1 MKVPASFGG
10 RRRELIDNTNA
21 KMNSVK
27 AEVFI
32 SSLPGEALL
41 AVRSQPRRTMQC
53 ILRPPGVLV
62 VAGHHTIAR
71 CANHALVGL
80 RHAYPSPSSYGDN
93 NLKLSRLR

>member
-27 AEVFI
+27 AELFV

-53 ILRPPGVLV
+53 ILRPPGVFWQGTTPSLGV
-62 VAGHHTIAR
+62 RIM
-71 CANHALVGL
+71 LWW
-80 RHAYPSPSSYGDN
+80 AYAMHIPRPAAMGITT
-93 NLKLSRLR
+93 